1 MNTGAYLAALDRKL
15 RELAGII
22 VSSSIQ
28 REVDANLS
36 VGLTKGR
43 IAFIDGSFLE
53 FSEQFPTERRKFR
66 FQYMDAHLNRIVRWD
81 SAPHHEG
88 LSTFLFHKHS
98 MQDVEAHPAITL
110 LEALDEITRN
120 LKA

>member
-36 VGLTKGR
+36 VEFTKGASYLLTVRPSSSPSSSPQNVASFVFNTWMR
-43 IAFIDGSFLE
+43 I
-53 FSEQFPTERRKFR
+53 
-66 FQYMDAHLNRIVRWD
+66 
-81 SAPHHEG
+81 
-88 LSTFLFHKHS
+88 
-98 MQDVEAHPAITL
+98 
-110 LEALDEITRN
+110 
-120 LKA
+120 